1 MAGVTMIGG
10 YLSELYEKPDEIM
23 KKANLGEREVMLIKM
38 VLGLGEDGIVK
49 TKGEIAKVFGIS
61 VSSVGTRYEKAMYKL
76 KRKMLEEKYEG
87 YWEPDAPVTVSTK
100 HYLWKNTIYLQIDL
114 EDNANP
120 NLIKEQL
127 MPILK
132 SKEVKEWKWESK

>member
-49 TKGEIAKVFGIS
+49 TKGE
-61 VSSVGTRYEKAMYKL
+61 KAMYKL

-87 YWEPDAPVTVSTK
+87 YWEPDAPVTVANK